1 MTDRKWTE
9 EEFIARC
16 RTIYK
21 MGNARPD
28 LFALMQR
35 WLDAVMRYEH
45 TMFSYGQSQ
54 GRSWLDF
61 LDVERERVA
70 PSRTLATDRKPALKQ
85 HQFWG
90 VQEMDG
96 PFEIREWVL
105 ASDLPPAILNATKE
119 ELAALAVFAEAM
131 PELLRGWE
139 LDSPDPRPLV
149 RALNAALA
157 AAKGVEG

>member
-16 RTIYK
+16 RTIYR

-28 LFALMQR
+28 LFILMQR

-61 LDVERERVA
+61 LDIERGRVD
-70 PSRTLATDRKPALKQ
+70 PNRTLAGDVDGYALQ
-85 HQFWG
+85 Q
-90 VQEMDG
+90 
-96 PFEIREWVL
+96 I
-105 ASDLPPAILNATKE
+105 A
-119 ELAALAVFAEAM
+119 AVFAHHCQKCAEDPQAWHTRPAFCDHKKTEAF
-131 PELLRGWE
+131 P
-139 LDSPDPRPLV
+139 
-149 RALNAALA
+149 
-157 AAKGVEG
+157 